1 MVNENRIVE
10 DFLGLVQIDSVSGQE
25 GNLRDYLS
33 SRLESLGLTVYE
45 DGAGKV
51 LKGESG
57 NLIAWLDGNIPAPP
71 VMFCAHMDT
80 VVPGVG
86 VKPVVAEGLVRSS
99 GDTIL
104 GGDDKAGIAGILE
117 ALQVI
122 REQELGHPPVEVVF
136 TVSEEVGLMGSKH
149 LEFERIRS
157 KLGYVLDADGKI
169 GDIVIEGPSQNEFE
183 IRVQGKAAHAGINP
197 EEGVNA
203 IVCAAHAIDSMTVGR
218 IDEETTCN
226 IGTIQGGRARNI
238 VADDCLVYGE
248 ARSHS
253 PAKLEKVTN
262 HIVNTFKEKVA
273 TKGGRCSARVTHL
286 YGEINLDKDEPVVQI
301 AVQAAEALGKEA
313 VLTRTGGGSDA
324 NILNQRGIR
333 CANLGIGM
341 KKVHTVEEYIA
352 VKDLVDNARYILKI
366 IEVAGQIKA

>member
-1 MVNENRIVE
+1 MVNENRILE
-10 DFLGLVQIDSVSGQE
+10 SFLNMVQIDSVSGQE
-25 GNLRDYLS
+25 GNLRNYLS
-33 SRLESLGLTVYE
+33 SRLENLGLTVYE
-45 DGAGKV
+45 DGAGV
-51 LKGESG
+51 ALQGEAG
-57 NLIAWLDGNIPAPP
+57 NIIAWLEGNISAPP
-71 VMFCAHMDT
+71 VLFCAHMDT

-86 VKPVVAEGLVRSS
+86 VRPVVEDGLVRSS

-117 ALQVI
+117 ALQVVK
-122 REQELGHPPVEVVF
+122 EQGLDHPPVEVVF

-149 LEFERIRS
+149 LEFDRIRS
-157 KLGYVLDADGKI
+157 KWGYVLDADGQI
-169 GDIVIEGPSQNEFE
+169 GNIVIEGPAQNEFE

-203 IVCAAHAIDSMTVGR
+203 IVCAAHAIDSLTVGR

-226 IGTIQGGRARNI
+226 IGTVQGGRARNI
-238 VADDCLVYGE
+238 VADECLVHGE

-253 PAKLEKVTN
+253 PAKLERVTDHIINTFEEKVT
-262 HIVNTFKEKVA
+262 A
-273 TKGGRCSARVTHL
+273 KGGRCHVQVTLL
-286 YGEINLDKDEPVVQI
+286 YGEIKLDKDEPVVQM
-301 AVQAAEALGKEA
+301 AVQAAEGLGKEA

-324 NILNQRGIR
+324 NIFNQRGVR

-352 VKDLVDNARYILKI
+352 IKDLVDNARYILKI
-366 IEVAGQIKA
+366 IEVAGQTRA